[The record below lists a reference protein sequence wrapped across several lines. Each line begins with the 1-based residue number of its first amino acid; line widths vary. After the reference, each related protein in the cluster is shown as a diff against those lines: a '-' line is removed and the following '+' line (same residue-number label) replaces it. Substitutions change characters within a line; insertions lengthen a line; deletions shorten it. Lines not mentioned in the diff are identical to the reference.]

1 MSRQLYVMTI
11 KLYPMDKEHFIENYR
26 TAFGDY
32 ELPVGFWYTDQPIRI
47 SEKTKGCF
55 IKDLKPAR
63 EGDVISFSID
73 TISCAGGKVY
83 TGFTPLQAF
92 IPDFVSTKECYK
104 ETPEMV
110 RAFVRELE
118 IPDKS
123 AKYLNFVSIDKVE
136 NFDQLEGI
144 IFFATPD
151 VLSGLV
157 SWTLYDTNRPDAV
170 SVPFGSGCSSIIA
183 QTILENKNNGYRAF
197 LGMFDPSVRTHLE
210 SNILSLAIPMSR
222 FKTMYHTIGLS
233 CLKGAH
239 AWLKVKNRIER
250 GE

>member
-1 MSRQLYVMTI
+1 MTI
-11 KLYPMDKEHFIENYR
+11 KLSFMNKDIFIDNYR
-26 TAFGDY
+26 TAFGNY
-32 ELPVGFWYTDQPIRI
+32 ELPIAFWFSDQSLAV

-63 EGDVISFSID
+63 EGSLISFSSD
-73 TISCAGGKVY
+73 TISCGGGKVY
-83 TGFTPLQAF
+83 SGFMAVPSY
-92 IPDFVSTKECYK
+92 IPEFVSTKERYK

-110 RAFVRELE
+110 TDFIKGLK
-118 IPDKS
+118 INDQTG
-123 AKYLNFVSIDKVE
+123 KYLNFASIDKLE
-136 NFDQLEGI
+136 NFDKLEGL

-157 SWTLYDTNRPDAV
+157 SWTLFDTNSPDAV

-183 QTILENKNNGYRAF
+183 QTVIENQSNGYRTF
-197 LGMFDPSVRTHLE
+197 LGMFDPSVRPQVE

-222 FKTMYHTIGLS
+222 FKTMYHTLSQS
-233 CLKGAH
+233 CLKGTH
-239 AWLKVKNRIER
+239 AWLKVKNRIEN